1 MERTGFFD
9 TPVKSVAALDAP
21 PDFFLTGV
29 LSAGCKAGGFSL
41 LKKISSLSM
50 KDCSRIYDV
59 LDSQIEKMLPESAE
73 RLPATKYLNQYMA
86 LFIWLWQHKGLP
98 LADKEWLL
106 KRTIADSYDYAENYD
121 KIKVRPMDI
130 NTKGAFPQ
138 VV

>member
-1 MERTGFFD
+1 M
-9 TPVKSVAALDAP
+9 
-21 PDFFLTGV
+21 
-29 LSAGCKAGGFSL
+29 